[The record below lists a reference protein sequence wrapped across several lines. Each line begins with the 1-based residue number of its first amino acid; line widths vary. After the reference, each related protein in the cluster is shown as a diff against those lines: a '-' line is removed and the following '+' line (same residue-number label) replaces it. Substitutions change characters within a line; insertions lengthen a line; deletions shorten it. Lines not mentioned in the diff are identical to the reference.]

1 VFGRF
6 SAAERTSWWGGILA
20 HGHGVRLGGAEITPV
35 EPDLVRTGEGM
46 SEMTISD
53 ALAERGTI
61 PRVLSIA
68 GIDPSGEAG
77 TAAATNTPQASNKAT
92 WSTAEPPIPVA
103 SRVDPC
109 TFMARGHWR

>member
-1 VFGRF
+1 PARLTTRERRHTTKPIAHPSTNRVAQASPAREPVSMTAT
-6 SAAERTSWWGGILA
+6 SAPVASIPLA
-20 HGHGVRLGGAEITPV
+20 TRRQPA
-35 EPDLVRTGEGM
+35 
-46 SEMTISD
+46 
-53 ALAERGTI
+53 
-61 PRVLSIA
+61 
-68 GIDPSGEAG
+68 